1 VESGRAPRYDSR
13 VSLVEPKKQVP
24 VVPDSRL
31 GVERRLSD
39 RRVAARAL
47 NADEVERRIVER
59 RAGERRAIDIPPL
72 ICPECHGRMQYD
84 AGLSWSTP
92 GIYTVDT
99 GYCPS
104 CASQFLR
111 NRDTGD
117 YHTLK
122 L

>member
-1 VESGRAPRYDSR
+1 VEQR
-13 VSLVEPKKQVP
+13 VSLVEPKKEETVAP
-24 VVPDSRL
+24 
-31 GVERRLSD
+31 ERRLVGERRHSD

-47 NADEVERRIVER
+47 NVNEVERRVVDR
-59 RAGERRAIDIPPL
+59 RGVERRAIDVPPL
-72 ICPECHGRMQYD
+72 ICPDCHGPLEYD
-84 AGLSWSTP
+84 AGLSWSMP

-104 CASQFLR
+104 CSRRFLR

-117 YHTLK
+117 YDTLS